1 MRRFTDLY
9 LALDG
14 STRTSDKL
22 AFLTAYFA
30 SVPPED
36 AAWAVYFLTGRKLK
50 RVVGRR
56 EIAGAA
62 LEATGIPEWLFAAS
76 YDAVGDLAETV
87 ALLLPETGEEE
98 QRSLGEW
105 VEQVQKPLAGQPP
118 EVQRARL
125 VDAWQRCDRDQRFV
139 ATKLITGSFRV
150 GTAKQL
156 VYRGLAAAVGM
167 PVADVAQNL
176 AGPWEPGPDFIERVR
191 GSREDAAE
199 MPSLSPYPFFLAHAL
214 EGEPEQLGDPALWQA
229 EWKWDGVRAQLV
241 VRPGGIAVWSR
252 GEELVS
258 DAFPELVDAGAGLPE
273 GTVIDGEILVW
284 LPGAALPATF
294 ASLQRRLNRK
304 VIGAKLL
311 GEAPVA
317 LCAYD
322 LLEWEG
328 RDLRAR
334 PLVER
339 RAQLERML
347 PRPPALRLSP
357 LVGAPDWNALAELR
371 LQSREKHAEGLML
384 KRLDSTY
391 GTGRVRGPWWKWK
404 VAPHTVDAVLVYAQA
419 GHGRRASLY
428 TDYTFAVWH
437 EGQLVPFAKAYSG
450 LSEEEINRLDAWIR
464 AHTVERFGPV
474 RQVEP
479 LQVFE
484 LAFEG
489 LQASARHKSGIAVR
503 FPRIL
508 RWRHD
513 KPPAEADTLET
524 LRRLA
529 AG

>member
-14 STRTSDKL
+14 STRTGDKL
-22 AFLTAYFA
+22 AFLTGYFA
-30 SVPPED
+30 TVPPED

-62 LEATGIPEWLFAAS
+62 LDATGIPEWLFDAS

-87 ALLLPETGEEE
+87 ALLLPETGQAE
-98 QRSLGEW
+98 QRSLSGW
-105 VEQVQKPLAGQPP
+105 VEQVLKPLAGQPP

-125 VDAWQRCDRDQRFV
+125 IDAWQRGDRDARFV
-139 ATKLITGSFRV
+139 ATKLITGAFRV

-156 VYRGLAAAVGM
+156 VYRGLATATGV
-167 PVADVAQNL
+167 PVAQVAQNL

-191 GSREDAAE
+191 GSREHASAT
-199 MPSLSPYPFFLAHAL
+199 SLSPYPFFLAHAL
-214 EGEPEQLGDPALWQA
+214 EGEPAQLGDPTHWQA
-229 EWKWDGVRAQLV
+229 EWKWDGVRTQLV
-241 VRPGGIAVWSR
+241 VREGGIAVWSR

-258 DAFPELVDAGAGLPE
+258 EAFPELVEAGGSLPP
-273 GTVIDGEILVW
+273 GTVIDGEVLVW
-284 LPGAALPATF
+284 LPDAALPATF
-294 ASLQRRLNRK
+294 GTLQRRLNRK
-304 VIGAKLL
+304 VIGARLL
-311 GEAPVA
+311 REAPVV

-322 LLEWEG
+322 LLEWG
-328 RDLRAR
+328 GADLRSR
-334 PLVER
+334 PLAER
-339 RAQLERML
+339 RARLEGIL

-357 LVGAPDWNALAELR
+357 PIDASSWTALAHLR
-371 LQSREKHAEGLML
+371 LQSRAAHAEGLML
-384 KRLDSTY
+384 KRRDSAY

-404 VAPHTVDAVLVYAQA
+404 VDPYTVDAVLVYAQA

-437 EGQLVPFAKAYSG
+437 EGHLVPFAKAYSG
-450 LSEEEINRLDAWIR
+450 LSQEEINRLDAWIR
-464 AHTVERFGPV
+464 AHTIERFGPV

-489 LQASARHKSGIAVR
+489 LQSSPRHKSGIAVR

-513 KPPAEADTLET
+513 KPPAEADTLAT

-529 AG
+529 EG